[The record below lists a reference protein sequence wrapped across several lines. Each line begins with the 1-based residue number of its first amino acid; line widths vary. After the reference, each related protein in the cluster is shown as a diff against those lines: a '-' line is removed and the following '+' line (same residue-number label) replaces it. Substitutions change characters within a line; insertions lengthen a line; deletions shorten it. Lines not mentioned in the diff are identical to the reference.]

1 MIFKHPDLIFGISK
15 RPENMS
21 FVYGDTKNSLLN
33 RRNFLEALNI
43 NYESLVCANQ
53 VHGSCI
59 VYISEADKGRG
70 AISPDTALVNT
81 DGLITNVKNLP
92 LAIFTADCL
101 AIFLYDPIKH
111 AIGLIHAGWRGA
123 RAGIISKAVESMQ
136 EKFNSNPE
144 NLLAGF
150 SPFLKRCCYQVGE
163 EFKDYF
169 IGGLLKTNNHYYLD
183 LAAVAKE
190 QLLQKKVKETNISD
204 SIACTFCNNDKYF
217 SYRKEGS
224 NTGRLMAVIMLK

>member
-1 MIFKHPDLIFGISK
+1 
-15 RPENMS
+15 MS
-21 FVYGDTKNSLLN
+21 FVYGDTKDTLLN
-33 RRNFLEALNI
+33 RRNFLRQLNI

-53 VHGSCI
+53 VHGSRI
-59 VYISEADKGRG
+59 AYISEADKGRG
-70 AISPDTALVNT
+70 AVSADTALADT

-111 AIGLIHAGWRGA
+111 GIGLIHAGWRGA

-150 SPFLKRCCYQVGE
+150 GPFLRRCCYQVGE

-169 IGGLLKTNNHYYLD
+169 TGGLLKTNNHYYLD

-190 QLLQKKVKETNISD
+190 QLLQKKVKKTNISD
-204 SIACTFCNNDKYF
+204 PGDCTFCNNDKYF

-224 NTGRLMAVIMLK
+224 SAGRLMAVIMLK

>member
-1 MIFKHPDLIFGISK
+1 
-15 RPENMS
+15 MS
-21 FVYGDTKNSLLN
+21 FVYGDAKDTLAN
-33 RRNFLEALNI
+33 RRNFLRQLNI
-43 NYESLVCANQ
+43 NYESLVCASQ

-59 VYISEADKGRG
+59 ACIGDADRGRG
-70 AISPDTALVNT
+70 AKSADTALGST

-101 AIFLYDPIKH
+101 AIFLYDPVKH

-123 RAGIISKAVESMQ
+123 RAGIISKAVESMR
-136 EKFNSNPE
+136 EKFGSNPE

-150 SPFLKRCCYQVGE
+150 GPFLKSCCYQVGD

-169 IGGLLKTNNHYYLD
+169 PGGLLKAGNHYYLD

-190 QLLQKKVKETNISD
+190 QLLKKKVKETNIGNSGD
-204 SIACTFCNNDKYF
+204 CTFCNNDKYF

-224 NTGRLMAVIMLK
+224 KAGRLMAVIMLK